1 MIIKSLLIRTPWRK
15 NSFVTTSSD
24 LVFLS
29 GSKRALDSTEMDQK
43 FFKNFQKFSNL
54 FIQWYYNR
62 HKHLPSWNPVSCMM
76 LERFHV
82 DYFDLQCNQA
92 ILVLCFVQINP
103 RYSMASLHDFH
114 QDFQCIYSKNNSKIS
129 IHN

>member
-1 MIIKSLLIRTPWRK
+1 MIIKSLLIRTAWRK

-29 GSKRALDSTEMDQK
+29 GSKRALNWNGSIILQK
-43 FFKNFQKFSNL
+43 FPKFSNL

-114 QDFQCIYSKNNSKIS
+114 QDFQCTYSKNNKKIN
-129 IHN
+129 IQN